1 MSTCEC
7 GRQLREDEKQCPACA
22 SNKSHWWKKVAEGVG
37 TAVVVGAGIAIYVLS
52 GGKGGKSA

>member
-22 SNKSHWWKKVAEGVG
+22 SKKSHGWKKVAESVG
-37 TAVVVGAGIAIYVLS
+37 TVVVAGVLIVTYVLI
-52 GGKGGKSA
+52 GGKGGKST

>member
-22 SNKSHWWKKVAEGVG
+22 SRKSHWRKKVAEGIGAV
-37 TAVVVGAGIAIYVLS
+37 VVVGAGIAIYVL
-52 GGKGGKSA
+52 KGSKSA